1 MALPEPGVDLL
12 FVDGD
17 HTYEGAASDLTRWSP
32 LVRPGGHVVL
42 HDAVDTGG
50 YGNVYP
56 GIQRAVDE
64 LVAQGEFVPTRG
76 AGTMAHLERRAA

>member
-1 MALPEPGVDLL
+1 
-12 FVDGD
+12 
-17 HTYEGAASDLTRWSP
+17 
-32 LVRPGGHVVL
+32 VL

-56 GIQRAVDE
+56 DIRRAVDE